1 MLSFS
6 RTTVFG
12 GESFYA
18 QPPFRSV
25 FFLVDTFLLL
35 AVTGIASFIL
45 WSYWSDLTVPSVVR
59 LLGVMLGIWFIWWKA
74 YASHRQINTLYAFR
88 KNAESENGTIL
99 AELVRVAATMTHN
112 AMFLLYL
119 LVAMLL
125 INYDYVL
132 SHRR

>member
-1 MLSFS
+1 MLN
-6 RTTVFG
+6 R
-12 GESFYA
+12 
-18 QPPFRSV
+18 RSI

-35 AVTGIASFIL
+35 AVTGVDSFIL
-45 WSYWSDLTVPSVVR
+45 WRYWSDLTVPSIVR
-59 LLGVMLGIWFIWWKA
+59 LLGVVLGIWFMWWKA
-74 YASHRQINTLYAFR
+74 YTSHRQINTLYASR
-88 KNAESENGTIL
+88 KSATSENEIVL

-132 SHRR
+132 NHRR